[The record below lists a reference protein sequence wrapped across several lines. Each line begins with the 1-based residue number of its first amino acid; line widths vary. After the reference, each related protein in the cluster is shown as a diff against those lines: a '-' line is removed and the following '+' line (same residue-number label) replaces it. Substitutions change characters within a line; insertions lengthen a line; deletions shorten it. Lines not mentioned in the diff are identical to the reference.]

1 MVCRHPGLAKLP
13 PRSRNGNVGGGTLL
27 HRLIKEGLCPSQ
39 VDVRELRRPRTP
51 PNGTQITKD
60 LNSLVLRNV
69 GDLARARQVTD
80 VLAWANV
87 GVSRGAD
94 GQRFES
100 CWGNFGRFG
109 RECAVKY
116 LPQLDGLRA
125 LAVMAVILYH
135 AGFETFGGG
144 FVGVDVFFVLSG
156 YLITIIILSDL
167 AQGKFSLIQF
177 YLRRARR
184 LLPALFLV
192 TAISIPL
199 AWLWLPPSPMRDFSQ
214 SLVAVPLFASNF
226 LFWTETDYFD
236 TASELK
242 PLLHT
247 WSLALEGQF
256 YLLFPILLIALY
268 RTRGK
273 LLIFVLSTLGLVS
286 VALAQWVSSI
296 SPAMNFYL
304 LPTRFWE
311 FLIGSLT
318 AIYILKSKNGPPKR
332 HNAEIFGAL
341 GLGMV
346 IYSVFTFSAQTPFP
360 SAYALIPTIGTA
372 LVIVF
377 SSGETLL
384 GRVLATKYLVGAGL
398 VSYSA
403 YLFHY
408 PIFVFARQSGAEPSS
423 LLWASVLI
431 FFSFSMAYLS
441 WKFVEKPFRSRS
453 LVPAKQFLKISSG
466 VAVGLIALGLLGH
479 VNEGFPAPQEAK
491 LLPPQTE
498 SVLSENF
505 FVLGDSHADHLI
517 PGLHNITDGYV
528 QNYTSGGCIPFRNV
542 DRYDYRFTPGDCAR
556 TINSHLNAIAD
567 EDPEGYV
574 LLSSMGPVYL
584 EGTAFRGKDTDRVTG
599 LGVEMITD
607 QAMKDRWRVYEI
619 GMRSTLKELSRL
631 RNSTII
637 MAIDVPELGIEDGCQ
652 KTSKELNLGFLVLP
666 DLSRGQPADCYV
678 PRYEFDTRTTRYHDL
693 VKAVA
698 SEFPEV
704 LLFDPTEYFCDEIK
718 CAGIDS
724 EYGFLYRDVDHLS
737 KTGSD
742 YYAKHLA
749 KFLETASSY

>member
-1 MVCRHPGLAKLP
+1 M
-13 PRSRNGNVGGGTLL
+13 
-27 HRLIKEGLCPSQ
+27 
-39 VDVRELRRPRTP
+39 
-51 PNGTQITKD
+51 
-60 LNSLVLRNV
+60 
-69 GDLARARQVTD
+69 
-80 VLAWANV
+80 
-87 GVSRGAD
+87 
-94 GQRFES
+94 
-100 CWGNFGRFG
+100 
-109 RECAVKY
+109 KY

-125 LAVMAVILYH
+125 IAVLAVMLYH
-135 AGFETFGGG
+135 SGFEAFGGG

-167 AQGKFSLIQF
+167 ADRNFSLLQF

-199 AWLWLPPSPMRDFSQ
+199 AWLWLPPEPMRDFSQ

-226 LFWTETDYFD
+226 LFWTETGYFD

-256 YLLFPILLIALY
+256 YFLFPILLIALH
-268 RTRGK
+268 RAQGK
-273 LLIFVLSTLGLVS
+273 FLIFGLSSLGLVS

-296 SPAMNFYL
+296 SPMMNFYL
-304 LPTRFWE
+304 LPTRIWE
-311 FLIGSLT
+311 FLIGSLVAT
-318 AIYILKSKNGPPKR
+318 YILKSKHGPPR
-332 HNAEIFGAL
+332 GNNAEIFGAL
-341 GLGMV
+341 GLGM
-346 IYSVFTFSAQTPFP
+346 ICYSVFAFSAQTPFP
-360 SAYALIPTIGTA
+360 GVYALIPTIGTA

-377 SSGETLL
+377 SSGDTLL
-384 GRVLATKYLVGAGL
+384 GKALATKYLVGAGL
-398 VSYSA
+398 VSYSV
-403 YLFHY
+403 YLWHY
-408 PIFVFARQSGAEPSS
+408 PIFAFARQAGAEPSS

-453 LVPAKQFLKISSG
+453 LVPAKRFLKISSG
-466 VAVGLIALGLLGH
+466 VAVGLMVLGLLGH
-479 VNEGFPAPQEAK
+479 TNDGFPARQEAK
-491 LLPPQTE
+491 LTPPQTE
-498 SVLSENF
+498 AIFSDNF

-517 PGLHNITDGYV
+517 PGLETITDGYV

-556 TINSHLNAIAD
+556 TINSYLDAIGD

-584 EGTAFRGKDTDRVTG
+584 EGTAFRGKDAARVTG
-599 LGVEMITD
+599 LGVEMITNRTVT
-607 QAMKDRWRVYEI
+607 DRWRVYEI
-619 GMRSTLKELSRL
+619 GMRSTLEELSRL
-631 RNSTII
+631 QSSTII
-637 MAIDVPELGIEDGCQ
+637 MAIDVPELGVDDGCQ
-652 KTSKELNLGFLVLP
+652 TPSKELDLGFLVVP
-666 DLSRGQPADCYV
+666 DLIGASPANCYV
-678 PRYEFDTRTTRYHDL
+678 PRSEFDTRTTRYHEL

-718 CAGIDS
+718 CVGIDS
-724 EYGFLYRDVDHLS
+724 EYGFLYGDVDHLS
-737 KTGSD
+737 KPGSD

-749 KFLETASSY
+749 EFLKTSSSH